1 MATFKAFKDQI
12 YKELKKQH
20 NSSNLFVDKEF
31 PTTIKSLA
39 KVEDLNLETVV
50 WKRPKDIIPNPQFV
64 VGTYEKEDL
73 NQGGVGNCW
82 FIAGCGA
89 LTLNKRCREQVIPEN
104 QSFDESDYAG
114 IFHFRF
120 WLYGEWY
127 DVVIDDQLL
136 CNQDN
141 ELIYCYNKKDK
152 NEMWAP
158 LLEKAYAKL
167 HGSYQTLDGGDINE
181 ALINMT
187 GGLDETFN
195 LSKLDA
201 KKDKQPN
208 YKETIKRIMYQAFA
222 KNSMLGCS
230 IDPSPSKSK
239 EDSSEPEEELPSGLF
254 AGHAYIVIDTQ
265 DITTNDDKKVSLVKI
280 RNPWGSGTEWN
291 GDWSDKS
298 PVWDDVSKEVKKKLT
313 YEEVQDGEFWMS
325 WDDFFSNFH
334 ELEICH
340 CGPSSFEAIARQLD
354 SSKPVDQ
361 SEVKDQASVNN
372 DIQNT
377 QLKLSKKELKQV
389 AASEYGNRSVI
400 TKRFRLPIGTYVI
413 IPSTADDD
421 RTAEFLLRVFTEKKL
436 DQTAHLKNN
445 KSNLTKDERVLQD
458 KKPRK
463 VDYDKIGADDDTSD
477 IIIEIIE
484 TPDEIDQAT
493 DAEDPDA
500 QSDSNADANNEST

>member
-1 MATFKAFKDQI
+1 M
-12 YKELKKQH
+12 
-20 NSSNLFVDKEF
+20 LFLTNYDHLVG
-31 PTTIKSLA
+31 
-39 KVEDLNLETVV
+39 
-50 WKRPKDIIPNPQFV
+50 FV
-64 VGTYEKEDL
+64 TS
-73 NQGGVGNCW
+73 
-82 FIAGCGA
+82 GA

-127 DVVIDDQLL
+127 DVVIDDQLP

-230 IDPSPSKSK
+230 IDPGPSKSK
-239 EDSSEPEEELPSGLF
+239 EDSSEPEEGLPSGLF

-361 SEVKDQASVNN
+361 SE
-372 DIQNT
+372 
-377 QLKLSKKELKQV
+377 
-389 AASEYGNRSVI
+389 
-400 TKRFRLPIGTYVI
+400 
-413 IPSTADDD
+413 
-421 RTAEFLLRVFTEKKL
+421 
-436 DQTAHLKNN
+436 
-445 KSNLTKDERVLQD
+445 
-458 KKPRK
+458 
-463 VDYDKIGADDDTSD
+463 
-477 IIIEIIE
+477 
-484 TPDEIDQAT
+484 
-493 DAEDPDA
+493 
-500 QSDSNADANNEST
+500 